1 MVVEGVVLVVV
12 VKKADGE
19 KMVAMGLGCGSV
31 FYVGRSVCG
40 LCLFVNH
47 IVCDV

>member
-12 VKKADGE
+12 VKRADGE

-31 FYVGRSVCG
+31 FNFGQVFVGCVYLST
-40 LCLFVNH
+40 
-47 IVCDV
+47 I